1 MAQSLQAV
9 SKLLHGSQRGFVSL
23 TSTIVWCCLAR
34 ISGRSGSND
43 MGVAIGRCHILVE
56 KIDARMLKAPLQ
68 LNRAEIVL
76 VEDKIIGDFS
86 PADL

>member
-1 MAQSLQAV
+1 M
-9 SKLLHGSQRGFVSL
+9 G
-23 TSTIVWCCLAR
+23 IVL
-34 ISGRSGSND
+34 
-43 MGVAIGRCHILVE
+43 AIGRCHILVE
-56 KIDARMLKAPLQ
+56 KIDARMLKVPLQ

>member
-1 MAQSLQAV
+1 
-9 SKLLHGSQRGFVSL
+9 
-23 TSTIVWCCLAR
+23 
-34 ISGRSGSND
+34 